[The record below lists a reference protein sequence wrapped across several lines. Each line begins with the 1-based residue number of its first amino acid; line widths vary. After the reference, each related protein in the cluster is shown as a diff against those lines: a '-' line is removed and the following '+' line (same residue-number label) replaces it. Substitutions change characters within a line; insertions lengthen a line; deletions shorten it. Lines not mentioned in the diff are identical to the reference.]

1 MHLSDLIEA
10 VALLDREQAIQVG
23 DAVRARL
30 KAIREADPYYYVIE
44 RVHRVGT
51 KSFSPHTTHYSYS
64 TWSQG
69 QICFFAETI
78 DEYGGI
84 ARGKELSKNG
94 GSGLAFWSSRSQ
106 AVDYLNWTR
115 ERLKENSQRCF
126 RIREIDK
133 ATGKLCDFEEQLVK
147 ATEGLT

>member
-30 KAIREADPYYYVIE
+30 RAIREADPYLYIIE
-44 RVHRVGT
+44 RVRHL
-51 KSFSPHTTHYSYS
+51 SSSIHYSYS

-69 QICFFAETI
+69 QICFHADTI

-84 ARGKELSKNG
+84 TRGKELSKNG
-94 GSGLAFWSSRSQ
+94 GSGLAFWSSRST
-106 AVDYLNWTR
+106 AVEYLQWTR
-115 ERLKENSQRCF
+115 ERLKETKQRYF

-133 ATGKLCDFEEQLVK
+133 ATGKLCDFEEQLTN
-147 ATEGLT
+147 ATEGLA